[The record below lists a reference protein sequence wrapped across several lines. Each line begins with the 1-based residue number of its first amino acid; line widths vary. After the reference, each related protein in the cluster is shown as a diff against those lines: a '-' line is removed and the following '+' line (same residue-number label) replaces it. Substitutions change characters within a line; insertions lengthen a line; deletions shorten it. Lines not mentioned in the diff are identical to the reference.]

1 MDVNIAITVKRD
13 DGTVLTRTESYGNS
27 SRWVLN
33 KPRRLTRAEVRKGL
47 DARIAAALN
56 SMGVR

>member
-1 MDVNIAITVKRD
+1 VKVTVSLTVQRD
-13 DGTVLTRTESYGNS
+13 DGTVLTRSEQVGNDQ
-27 SRWVLN
+27 RWVQN
-33 KPRRLTRAEVRKGL
+33 KQRRLTRVELRKSL

>member
-13 DGTVLTRTESYGNS
+13 DGIVLTRTVSYGNG
-27 SRWVLN
+27 SRWVMN

-47 DARIAAALN
+47 DARIASALN